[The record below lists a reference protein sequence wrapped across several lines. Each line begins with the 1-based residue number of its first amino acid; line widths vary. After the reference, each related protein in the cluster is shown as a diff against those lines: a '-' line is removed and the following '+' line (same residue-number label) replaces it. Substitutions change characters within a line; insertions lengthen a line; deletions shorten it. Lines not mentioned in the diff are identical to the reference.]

1 MMQEKPIK
9 AISGGLV
16 LLALLAGLVLGI
28 AWLVLAIRD
37 GDVWMILASALFDTI
52 AFILL
57 FGLFVVNPNEARV
70 LQLFGRYVG
79 TVRDP
84 RASLGQSA
92 LFQAADLGAGAKLR
106 N

>member
-37 GDVWMILASALFDTI
+37 GDVWMIL
-52 AFILL
+52 
-57 FGLFVVNPNEARV
+57 GE
-70 LQLFGRYVG
+70 
-79 TVRDP
+79 
-84 RASLGQSA
+84 RAV
-92 LFQAADLGAGAKLR
+92 
-106 N
+106 